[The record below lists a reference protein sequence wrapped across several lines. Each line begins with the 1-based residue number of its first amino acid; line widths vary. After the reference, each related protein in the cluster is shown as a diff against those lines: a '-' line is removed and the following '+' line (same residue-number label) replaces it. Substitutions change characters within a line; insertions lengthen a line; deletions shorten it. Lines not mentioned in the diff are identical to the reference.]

1 MRAVHVARTA
11 RDASA
16 AAGLPTVITT
26 LLAPKFIV
34 LYVFLASAL
43 FIHFR
48 GRVRHK
54 LARQLG
60 DHSTIMAPYNALM
73 YLFSAVPRTPILD
86 PRSLPELDALRDNW
100 QTIRDEA
107 LTLLD
112 DGHIRAATGHN
123 DLGFNSFFKNG
134 WKRFYVKWYGE
145 PLASA
150 QAACPKTVALVESL
164 PTVNAAMFALL
175 PPGGKL
181 NRHRDPFA
189 GSLRYHLGLVT
200 PNSDACRIYVDGEP
214 YSWRDGEDLLFDE
227 TFIHSAENATQT
239 TRIILFCD
247 VERPLHTRVMQ
258 SLNRLVS
265 RTVIRAASTQ
275 NTETEPVGALN
286 RIYALFGQ
294 GSDLLTRLKRR
305 NRTLFRAVKY
315 ALIAALAYWIFVY

>member
-1 MRAVHVARTA
+1 MAIQ
-11 RDASA
+11 S
-16 AAGLPTVITT
+16 
-26 LLAPKFIV
+26 LLAPKFII
-34 LYVFLASAL
+34 LYVFVASAL
-43 FIHFR
+43 YVHLR

-54 LARQLG
+54 LTKQLA
-60 DHSTIMAPYNALM
+60 DHSTIMAPYNTLM
-73 YLFSAVPRTPILD
+73 YLFSAVPAKPILD
-86 PRSLPELDALRDNW
+86 PRQLPELDVLRANW

-107 LTLLD
+107 LSLL
-112 DGHIRAATGHN
+112 GEGQIRAATGHN

-145 PLASA
+145 PLPSA

-200 PNSDACRIYVDGEP
+200 PNSDKCRIFVDGQP

-227 TFIHSAENATQT
+227 TFIHSAENATDK

-247 VERPLHTRVMQ
+247 VERPLRTRAMQ
-258 SLNRLVS
+258 AFNRFIS

-286 RIYALFGQ
+286 RIYAWFGAS
-294 GSDLLTRLKRR
+294 SDFLTRLKRR
-305 NRTLFRAVKY
+305 NRTAFRAVKY
-315 ALIAALAYWIFVY
+315 ALVALVAYWIFVY